1 MRALAPCIRWSLCY
15 HMSIAMALTERD
27 KSLRV
32 RVAAD
37 ELRMVQELAE
47 ADGLTAS
54 DYVRL
59 FIRRA
64 HAERFPA
71 PKRRKTA

>member
-1 MRALAPCIRWSLCY
+1 
-15 HMSIAMALTERD
+15 MSTTERD

-32 RVAAD
+32 RVSDA
-37 ELRMVQELAE
+37 ELRMVQELGDAE
-47 ADGLTAS
+47 GITAS

-64 HAERFPA
+64 YAEKFGEKKP
-71 PKRRKTA
+71 PKKR

>member
-1 MRALAPCIRWSLCY
+1 ML
-15 HMSIAMALTERD
+15 MDRD

-32 RVAAD
+32 RVAED

-47 ADGLTAS
+47 ADGVTAS

-71 PKRRKTA
+71 PKRQKSA